1 MNTHHNTYM
10 ALGLEEAQRAYEED
24 EIPVGAV
31 IVKDNEVIAR
41 AHNKTRQ
48 CSDPTAHAEMLAIK
62 DAASFLH
69 NERLTGCSMYVTK
82 EPCAMCAGA
91 IVHARIETLVI
102 GTRDYRFGACGT
114 VLHVCGNTA
123 LNHVPVIVWGIMED
137 ECKKILQDFFGRLRG
152 R

>member
-1 MNTHHNTYM
+1 MNINHNIYM
-10 ALGLEEAQRAYEED
+10 TIALEEAQRAAGED

-31 IVKDNEVIAR
+31 IVNNSEVISR

-48 CSDPTAHAEMLAIK
+48 RSDPTAHAEIIAIK
-62 DAASFLH
+62 DAAKYLH

-102 GTRDYRFGACGT
+102 GTKDYRFGACGT
-114 VLHVCGNTA
+114 VLTVCGNTM
-123 LNHVPVIVWGIMED
+123 LNHVPTIVWGICEE
-137 ECKKILQDFFGRLRG
+137 ECRKILKDFFGTLRG
-152 R
+152 K